1 MSGLYI
7 IIHSIIILVIKTMIN
22 TAIWLDHHC
31 QDLNLSLNQSSMKT
45 NSRKFMK
52 ILGGLDSWTFLAIFI
67 CVWAV
72 DHRDNH

>member
-1 MSGLYI
+1 MSGLY
-7 IIHSIIILVIKTMIN
+7 IHSIIILFGTIVISI
-22 TAIWLDHHC
+22 AIWLDHHC

-52 ILGGLDSWTFLAIFI
+52 ILGGLDSWTSLAIFI
-67 CVWAV
+67 CLWAV